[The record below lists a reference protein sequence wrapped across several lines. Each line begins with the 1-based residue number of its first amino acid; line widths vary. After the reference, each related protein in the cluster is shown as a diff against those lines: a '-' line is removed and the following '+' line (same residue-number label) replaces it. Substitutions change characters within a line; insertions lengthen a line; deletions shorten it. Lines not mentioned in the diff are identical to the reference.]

1 MISVG
6 ELKLVQIP
14 ADKKIIIIII
24 KEIPICVHIIYN
36 IYSTG
41 ITMIINYTQLTTIL
55 YQYVYIIYNTN
66 SDGFYFL
73 FFHSE

>member
-14 ADKKIIIIII
+14 TDKKKIIIMVII
-24 KEIPICVHIIYN
+24 KEIPIQY
-36 IYSTG
+36 YS
-41 ITMIINYTQLTTIL
+41 IPVTMIINYTQHYYICTIL
-55 YQYVYIIYNTN
+55 HQYAYILIPMGY
-66 SDGFYFL
+66 FY